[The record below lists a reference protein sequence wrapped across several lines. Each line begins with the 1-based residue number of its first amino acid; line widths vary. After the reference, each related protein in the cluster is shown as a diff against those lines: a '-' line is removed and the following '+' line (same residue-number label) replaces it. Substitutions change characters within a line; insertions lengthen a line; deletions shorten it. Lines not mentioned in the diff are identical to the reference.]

1 MTGPSCT
8 FENGR
13 AQRAMHCV
21 TSEVES
27 HSGLTVLNAEELA
40 ACFAHYFSAEQIG
53 LASFCYFSF
62 GGFSFSVSV

>member
-1 MTGPSCT
+1 
-8 FENGR
+8 
-13 AQRAMHCV
+13 MHCV